1 MTNEKFEDIWDNIIL
16 KLFDEITPQKDV
28 FIASR
33 SKYKIYKEY
42 QKQKTFLKLNYM
54 ENPNTHLDRHKIAAC
69 MLYAIVK
76 VQPIRIKKVS
86 IWRNFWGNKRY
97 SYSFLMLNEY
107 LGLYTAFSIV
117 ESFREYEQSIDKC
130 ATFQRSGI
138 KLPMTCNGED
148 YIYNTC
154 LDLYLSKKKN
164 KINILTFANVL
175 FLLEIGEFPEEG
187 NDSLIESEIMK

>member
-1 MTNEKFEDIWDNIIL
+1 MTNENFEDIWDNIIL

-54 ENPNTHLDRHKIAAC
+54 ENPNTHLDRHKIAAG

-86 IWRNFWGNKRY
+86 IWRNFWCNKRY

-175 FLLEIGEFPEEG
+175 FLLEIGEFPETG

>member
-1 MTNEKFEDIWDNIIL
+1 
-16 KLFDEITPQKDV
+16 
-28 FIASR
+28 
-33 SKYKIYKEY
+33 
-42 QKQKTFLKLNYM
+42 
-54 ENPNTHLDRHKIAAC
+54 
-69 MLYAIVK
+69 
-76 VQPIRIKKVS
+76 
-86 IWRNFWGNKRY
+86 
-97 SYSFLMLNEY
+97 MLNEY

-175 FLLEIGEFPEEG
+175 FLLEIGEFPEKG

>member
-76 VQPIRIKKVS
+76 VQPIRIKKVHWQKLKYLFYFS
-86 IWRNFWGNKRY
+86 FWTNTNLNMYYIHNPPHYMSSAILFRY
-97 SYSFLMLNEY
+97 AEMLR
-107 LGLYTAFSIV
+107 I
-117 ESFREYEQSIDKC
+117 
-130 ATFQRSGI
+130 
-138 KLPMTCNGED
+138 
-148 YIYNTC
+148 
-154 LDLYLSKKKN
+154 YLSTVH
-164 KINILTFANVL
+164 IL
-175 FLLEIGEFPEEG
+175 
-187 NDSLIESEIMK
+187 